1 MRKKSILAVSLLA
14 PALVLLPPTLGLA
27 EETSPSFLQEHSGVR
42 VLRGLSPETNFT
54 MATLPDTVETAPATA
69 PDVDRKPRNTRAV
82 QAAIVVHRAGGHGI
96 VVHRAGGHGQALN
109 RLRHGRPHVTRI
121 RVHRA
126 GERMRT
132 VSR

>member
-27 EETSPSFLQEHSGVR
+27 EETSPFFLQEHSGVR

-54 MATLPDTVETAPATA
+54 IATLPDTVETAPASA
-69 PDVDRKPRNTRAV
+69 PDVDLKPRNTRAV
-82 QAAIVVHRAGGHGI
+82 EAAI